1 MTETDPELDF
11 LLAGL
16 EHDEKFAKL
25 GDNDQQAWLESLFF
39 QDTTH
44 LPGRVGPQDQLSQ
57 TNTNPKNTLRVNSS
71 TNSRPEVERK
81 NRRTDEETV
90 TAVHVNDK
98 MKNVA
103 QDFFKDSR
111 KEGSKKSSN
120 QIAEKSDNAQ
130 DPDAYQQNSQN
141 LKAGCQIT
149 DTIDASLHETSGVNE
164 KLTSVVEAY
173 FKKPQV
179 SPEAEIICAEDQKNS
194 DDDKTSLV
202 ASFFGPSDNNQSK
215 PIQKVNK
222 PKLPQANKPR
232 MAPRKAVEV
241 TVNDAYNPEEDDEI
255 ERLIRAAEEEQEHL
269 KHQRIK
275 VAQSPPTPPT
285 PSR

>member
-1 MTETDPELDF
+1 MQMQIN
-11 LLAGL
+11 A
-16 EHDEKFAKL
+16 KQCAKL

-120 QIAEKSDNAQ
+120 QNAEKSAGHKF
-130 DPDAYQQNSQN
+130 PMHISKI
-141 LKAGCQIT
+141 LKTQ
-149 DTIDASLHETSGVNE
+149 
-164 KLTSVVEAY
+164 KLA
-173 FKKPQV
+173 
-179 SPEAEIICAEDQKNS
+179 AR
-194 DDDKTSLV
+194 
-202 ASFFGPSDNNQSK
+202 
-215 PIQKVNK
+215 
-222 PKLPQANKPR
+222 LPTLL
-232 MAPRKAVEV
+232 MAACM
-241 TVNDAYNPEEDDEI
+241 
-255 ERLIRAAEEEQEHL
+255 
-269 KHQRIK
+269 KHQ
-275 VAQSPPTPPT
+275 A
-285 PSR
+285 